1 MTIATLGEF
10 KPIYCSSRLALNKLK
25 LSTEWEMEGIHG
37 DVEGKQ
43 GVISYLKKKK
53 KDAGKE
59 PGNAENM
66 VLTVFLSEYQ
76 GCHLLLVA
84 SMNSLNVLQ

>member
-53 KDAGKE
+53 KKMLGK
-59 PGNAENM
+59 
-66 VLTVFLSEYQ
+66 SQ
-76 GCHLLLVA
+76 G
-84 SMNSLNVLQ
+84 MQKTWF

>member
-43 GVISYLKKKK
+43 GVISYLKKKN
-53 KDAGKE
+53 AGKE

-66 VLTVFLSEYQ
+66 ILTVFLSEYQ